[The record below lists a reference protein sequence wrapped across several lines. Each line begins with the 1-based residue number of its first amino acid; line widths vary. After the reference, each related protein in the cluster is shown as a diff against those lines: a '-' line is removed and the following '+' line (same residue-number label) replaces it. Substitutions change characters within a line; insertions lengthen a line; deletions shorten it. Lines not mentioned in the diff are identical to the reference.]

1 MHWIALRWCDEAS
14 PLATAA
20 ASPPPAAGASPP
32 PAEGARPASVGSGDA
47 DFGAAPSREVLGWW
61 ALQYTPRVAWLDEGL
76 LLEVSA
82 CERLWGGKLALMR
95 QIQASNPATAPIQ
108 QAQGA
113 TSLIALARLR
123 LYAAG
128 VKPPVDVPDAL
139 PLHTLSAAQDHLDVL
154 ERLGCR
160 TWGDV
165 ARLPRGGLAR
175 RFGKALRE
183 ALDRAWGLAP
193 EPHRWLTLPD
203 VFEQKLE
210 LPALAE
216 DAPALMW
223 SANRLLGAL
232 QVWLRARQRGAIALE
247 LQWTLDLKR
256 YNGVDLPPTQSLT
269 VRTAE
274 PTQDMAH
281 LRRLMSERL
290 AQTQLAAP
298 ASWLR
303 LRTLDTAPWAGAS
316 TSFLPEDNR
325 KGDRLHELVERLS
338 ARLGPQQVLVPV
350 AQADHRPEAMQ
361 AWQPALRRGI
371 SPSPP
376 GGGLGWGPAALT
388 KRPHPKLTSHCETQ
402 RPVDPAQ
409 PAHAGLAPQISAP
422 EGKGGSQ
429 GGSVLPPWLLR
440 EPVPLELRDGH
451 PNYRGKLRKLVG
463 PQRLE
468 AGWWGGPEE
477 EGGHPAVRDYY
488 IAESPEAGL
497 VWVYRERVATPFA
510 DDDVAPR
517 WYLQGLYA

>member
-1 MHWIALRWCDEAS
+1 MHWIALQWQPEAEQ
-14 PLATAA
+14 PL
-20 ASPPPAAGASPP
+20 PPMEA
-32 PAEGARPASVGSGDA
+32 
-47 DFGAAPSREVLGWW
+47 LGWW
-61 ALQYTPRVAWLDEGL
+61 ALGYAPRVAWLDEAL

-82 CERLWGGKLALMR
+82 CERLWGGRLPLMR
-95 QIQASNPATAPIQ
+95 LLANTTPAKRLQ

-113 TSLIALARLR
+113 TGLIALARLR

-128 VKPPVDVPDAL
+128 VKPPVDVPAAL
-139 PLHTLSAAQDHLDVL
+139 PLHTLTAARDHLDVL

-165 ARLPRGGLAR
+165 AALPRGGLAR

-183 ALDRAWGLAP
+183 ALDMAWGLRP

-216 DAPALMW
+216 GAPELMW
-223 SANRLLGAL
+223 SANRLLAAL
-232 QVWLRARQRGAIALE
+232 QIWLRARQRGAVALE

-256 YNGVDLPPTQSLT
+256 YNGVDLPPHQSIT

-290 AQTQLAAP
+290 ALTKLSAP

-303 LRTLDTAPWAGAS
+303 LCTLETSPWAGAS
-316 TSFLPEDNR
+316 TSFLPDDNR
-325 KGDRLHELVERLS
+325 KGDKLHELVERLS
-338 ARLGPQQVLVPV
+338 ARLGPQQVVVPV

-361 AWQPALRRGI
+361 GWRPALKKGLTVPA
-371 SPSPP
+371 SQPDGLYP
-376 GGGLGWGPAALT
+376 G
-388 KRPHPKLTSHCETQ
+388 
-402 RPVDPAQ
+402 
-409 PAHAGLAPQISAP
+409 
-422 EGKGGSQ
+422 
-429 GGSVLPPWLLR
+429 WLLR
-440 EPVPLELRDGH
+440 EPLPLDMRDGH
-451 PNYRGKLRKLVG
+451 PHYRGRLRRLVG

-468 AGWWGGPEE
+468 AGWWGGSEE

-497 VWVYRERVATPFA
+497 VWVYRERLSAPLA
-510 DDDVAPR
+510 SDAAPR
-517 WYLQGLYA
+517 WFLQGLYA

>member
-1 MHWIALRWCDEAS
+1 MHWIALQWQPEPDQ
-14 PLATAA
+14 PL
-20 ASPPPAAGASPP
+20 PPM
-32 PAEGARPASVGSGDA
+32 
-47 DFGAAPSREVLGWW
+47 EVLGWW
-61 ALQYTPRVAWLDEGL
+61 ALGYTPRVTWLDEAL

-82 CERLWGGKLALMR
+82 CERLWGGRLPLMR
-95 QIQASNPATAPIQ
+95 LLADATPAKRLR

-113 TSLIALARLR
+113 TGLIALARLR

-128 VKPPVDVPDAL
+128 VKPPADVPAAL
-139 PLHTLSAAQDHLDVL
+139 PLHTLTAARDHLDVL

-165 ARLPRGGLAR
+165 AALPRGGLAR

-183 ALDRAWGLAP
+183 ALDMAWGLRP
-193 EPHRWLTLPD
+193 EPYRWLTLPD

-216 DAPALMW
+216 GAPELMW
-223 SANRLLGAL
+223 SANRLLAAL
-232 QVWLRARQRGAIALE
+232 QIWLRVRQRGAVALE

-256 YNGVDLPPTQSLT
+256 YNGVDLPPHQSIT

-290 AQTQLAAP
+290 ALTKLSAP

-303 LRTLDTAPWAGAS
+303 LRTLETSSWAGAN

-325 KGDRLHELVERLS
+325 KGDKLHELVERLS
-338 ARLGPQQVLVPV
+338 ARLGPQQVVVPV
-350 AQADHRPEAMQ
+350 ARADHRPEAMQ
-361 AWQPALRRGI
+361 TWQPALKKADAPLTAI
-371 SPSPP
+371 QPDNIY
-376 GGGLGWGPAALT
+376 PA
-388 KRPHPKLTSHCETQ
+388 
-402 RPVDPAQ
+402 
-409 PAHAGLAPQISAP
+409 
-422 EGKGGSQ
+422 
-429 GGSVLPPWLLR
+429 WLLR
-440 EPVPLELRDGH
+440 EPLPLEMRDGH
-451 PNYRGKLRKLVG
+451 PHYRGKLRRLVG

-468 AGWWGGPEE
+468 AGWWGGDEE

-497 VWVYRERVATPFA
+497 VWVYRERLSAPLVSDA
-510 DDDVAPR
+510 APR
-517 WYLQGLYA
+517 WFLQGLYA